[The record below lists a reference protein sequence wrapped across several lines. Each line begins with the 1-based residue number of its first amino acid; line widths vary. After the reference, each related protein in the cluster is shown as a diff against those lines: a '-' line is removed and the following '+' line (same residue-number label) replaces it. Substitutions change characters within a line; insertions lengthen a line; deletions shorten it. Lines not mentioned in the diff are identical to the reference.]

1 MSFGQKRI
9 RHVRNRR
16 GQNKD
21 IYEKIKNEKKMR
33 RIERNV
39 FLDNMASDFM
49 LMPEM
54 LHSVPVITMKG
65 RSSIRI
71 ENYKRIIEYKEDGI
85 KIQVNDSVINI
96 EGKSLTIKYYT
107 KEEMVISG
115 ILYSVTFV

>member
-1 MSFGQKRI
+1 
-9 RHVRNRR
+9 
-16 GQNKD
+16 
-21 IYEKIKNEKKMR
+21 MR